1 MKNTIDQTWV
11 SNENIDM
18 EYAAEGVEK
27 KILAYNKDLMCVE
40 NYFKEG
46 AIGKLHNHPHTQ
58 ITYVISGEFK
68 FTIGDTTKIVKTGDS
83 MLKVDEV
90 MHGCV
95 CLKEGMLLDI
105 FTPFRA
111 DFV

>member
-1 MKNTIDQTWV
+1 MIKHEWQECSESEIGMFED
-11 SNENIDM
+11 
-18 EYAAEGVEK
+18 
-27 KILAYNKDLMCVE
+27 
-40 NYFKEG
+40 YFEEG

-68 FTIGDTTKIVKTGDS
+68 FTIGDTTKVVKAGDS

-95 CLKEGMLLDI
+95 CTKKGMLLDI
-105 FTPFRA
+105 FTPYRSE
-111 DFV
+111 FV